1 MVAPWGLWGR
11 LRRAGGKA
19 AAFGGR
25 APFVGDAPP
34 ARCVRSF
41 RRVRARRLALG
52 FWGSVAGGAPPAPPF
67 FAPEFYLLRARHALV
82 VLTVVWDAPLGVCFN
97 MEIRVIRLIFG
108 LRVRCPL
115 YAKNALG
122 LRPRC

>member
-34 ARCVRSF
+34 ARCVRSC
-41 RRVRARRLALG
+41 RRVRARRWRWV
-52 FWGSVAGGAPPAPPF
+52 FGAPWRGVLPPRPPF

-115 YAKNALG
+115 YAIFALG